1 MGATVLW
8 MLVGD
13 EGWNDICSRRGS
25 DSLISGPSHC
35 PRTCF
40 VLCTFEAWCFTAQS
54 LPCPFDD
61 NSVYER
67 FNLVLSALGFN
78 EGFDVCLPIYNLI
91 PWLQHQKQR
100 FKCRP

>member
-1 MGATVLW
+1 MEDG
-8 MLVGD
+8 
-13 EGWNDICSRRGS
+13 GWNDICSRRRS
-25 DSLISGPSHC
+25 DSLILGPSHC

-61 NSVYER
+61 ISVYER

-91 PWLQHQKQR
+91 SPLPWLQHQKQR